1 MKHLITILLIII
13 VGLIISVVIFV
24 GFLGE
29 QENVIS
35 YYKENLIQTERK
47 LRNSTLINIG
57 SKNSAIN
64 DVGGDS
70 TINYSG
76 IPPQVTARLEE
87 LLNEKDIE
95 LAERQKT
102 IDQWIERY
110 RDLEQQLAQRPKDDT
125 LAREAKVALDEGKF
139 EEAEALLRRSLE
151 SHLKNLET
159 FSGKAGQDAYSLG
172 HIAELQLDYR
182 KAQRYFEQAAVL
194 VPENSTYL
202 NRAGLINH
210 TLGAYGAAIRYYEQ
224 ALASDLKTYGE
235 DHPNVARDRNNLG
248 GAYQALGEYR
258 KAIGYFEQ
266 ALASDLKAVGE
277 DHPNVAIDRNNLGS
291 AYDSLGEYRKAIRYF
306 EQALASDLK
315 TYGEDHPNVAL
326 RRNNLGSAYKALGEV
341 DRAIR
346 YYEQALA
353 SDLKTVG
360 EDHPNVAIY
369 RNNLG
374 EAYRALGEY
383 RKAIGYYEQALAS
396 DLKTYGEDHPNVA
409 IYRNNLGGAY
419 QAKGEVDRAIRYY
432 EQALASD
439 LKTYGEDH
447 LAVARDRTNLGG
459 AYQTKGEFDRAIR
472 YYEQALAVLERHEHP
487 HTKSVRAK
495 LAAMGR

>member
-1 MKHLITILLIII
+1 MKYRWFPAIPPAAWLIPIAIILAA
-13 VGLIISVVIFV
+13 VITGVF
-24 GFLGE
+24 GFFYFSE
-29 QENVIS
+29 PRS
-35 YYKENLIQTERK
+35 
-47 LRNSTLINIG
+47 STTG
-57 SKNSAIN
+57 STSPAIN
-64 DVGGDS
+64 VANGDVKVHYG
-70 TINYSG
+70 TINYYG
-76 IPPQVTARLEE
+76 ADPATVAFLKE
-87 LLNEKDIE
+87 LLDEKDIK

-102 IDQWIERY
+102 IDQWIERH

-125 LAREAKVALDEGKF
+125 LAREAKVALDAGKF

-151 SHLKNLET
+151 SHPKNLVT
-159 FSGKAGQDAYSLG
+159 FPVKAGQDAYSLG

-202 NRAGLINH
+202 NRAGLINN
-210 TLGAYGAAIRYYEQ
+210 TLGAYDSAIRYYEQ

-248 GAYQALGEYR
+248 VAYHALGE
-258 KAIGYFEQ
+258 F
-266 ALASDLKAVGE
+266 
-277 DHPNVAIDRNNLGS
+277 DR
-291 AYDSLGEYRKAIRYF
+291 AIRYF

-315 TYGEDHPNVAL
+315 TYGEAHPNVA
-326 RRNNLGSAYKALGEV
+326 RDRNNLGSAYQALGEV

-360 EDHPNVAIY
+360 EDHPNVAID

-374 EAYRALGEY
+374 LAYKALGEY
-383 RKAIGYYEQALAS
+383 PKAIRYYEQALASDLKTYGEDHPDVAIDRNNLGGAYHAKGEFDRAIRYFEQALAS

-409 IYRNNLGGAY
+409 IDRNNLGSAY
-419 QAKGEVDRAIRYY
+419 KALGEVDRAIRYY
-432 EQALASD
+432 EQALAVF
-439 LKTYGEDH
+439 E
-447 LAVARDRTNLGG
+447 RRLGN
-459 AYQTKGEFDRAIR
+459 
-472 YYEQALAVLERHEHP
+472 EHP
-487 HTKSVRAK
+487 HTKLVREN